1 MDHQTQARTELT
13 PAAVAPELTVI
24 VPCFN
29 ERANVEPMIA
39 ALNVVLNGIA
49 WEVLFVDD
57 NSPDGTA
64 ALVKE
69 IAARD
74 PRIRCIRRLGR
85 RGLSSAV
92 IEGALASSAPYVAVI
107 DGDMQHDEKLLP
119 DMLAQLR
126 SGTTDLVIGSRYMQ
140 GAPAGEGLSPLRQ
153 LLSDGGTKMAAI
165 VLPVQVTDPMSGFF
179 AVSRAL
185 FERAAPNLSGEG
197 FKILVDLL
205 MTARP
210 APRVVELP
218 YTFRAR
224 HAGESKLSHL
234 VIAQFGGLLL
244 DKLTKGLVPPRL
256 IGFGLVGALGI
267 AVHLAVLGLGYQ
279 TLSLDFQ
286 TAQVVATL
294 AAMTGNFALNNAITY
309 RSERLRGWR
318 WLVGLVVFYV
328 VCSVGAF
335 GNIGVANLVF
345 ADRGGWGIAGLA
357 GAVIGV
363 VWNYAVA
370 TRLVWRIK

>member
-1 MDHQTQARTELT
+1 MDHRTQAQTELT
-13 PAAVAPELTVI
+13 AKPVPAEFTVI

-29 ERANVEPMIA
+29 ERANIEPMIA
-39 ALNVVLNGIA
+39 ALAAALDGIA

-64 ALVKE
+64 TLVKE

-74 PRIRCIRRLGR
+74 PRVRCIRRIGR

-92 IEGALASSAPYVAVI
+92 IEGVLSSSAPFIAVI
-107 DGDMQHDEKLLP
+107 DGDMQHDERLLP
-119 DMLAQLR
+119 VMLAQLR
-126 SGTTDLVIGSRYMQ
+126 SGAADLVIGSRYMQ
-140 GAPAGEGLSPLRQ
+140 GAPASDGLSPLRQ
-153 LLSDGGTKMAAI
+153 LLSDAGTKMAAI
-165 VLPVQVTDPMSGFF
+165 VLPVPITDPMSGFF
-179 AVSRAL
+179 AVSRTL
-185 FERAAPNLSGEG
+185 FESAAPNLSGAG

-218 YTFRAR
+218 YAFRAR

-244 DKLTKGLVPPRL
+244 DKLTNGLVPPRL

-267 AVHLAVLGLGYQ
+267 AVHLAVLGIGYRS
-279 TLSLDFQ
+279 LALDFQ

-318 WLVGLVVFYV
+318 WLVGLILFYI

-370 TRLVWRIK
+370 TRLVWRVK